1 MNAPETV
8 EGVLLVF
15 FVREKDRVHGEPAF
29 EWLLQTGR
37 ALGLPGGSAFR
48 AVAGFGRHRR
58 LHEDRFFEL
67 AGDMAIQVEFVLSR
81 EEADRLLAKTGE
93 AGAAFAFMEMPCR
106 HGVTAGPA

>member
-1 MNAPETV
+1 
-8 EGVLLVF
+8 
-15 FVREKDRVHGEPAF
+15 VREKDRVHGKPAF
-29 EWLLQTGR
+29 EWLLDTGR

-81 EEADRLLAKTGE
+81 EEADRLLAE
-93 AGAAFAFMEMPCR
+93 AGAAGAVFAFMETACR
-106 HGVTAGPA
+106 HGTTGGQA